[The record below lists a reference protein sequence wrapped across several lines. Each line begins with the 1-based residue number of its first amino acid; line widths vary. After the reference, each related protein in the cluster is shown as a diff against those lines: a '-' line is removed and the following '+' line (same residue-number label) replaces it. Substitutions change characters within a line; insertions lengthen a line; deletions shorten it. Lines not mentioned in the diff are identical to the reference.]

1 MKKYMLFIILLFSM
15 LALMACSKSNDNEL
29 NTGIYVMELEKEQSD
44 DNEKILP
51 TIFVDINKKEFTFSY
66 DMLFHSCNLNGY
78 SAKYFTIG
86 TYEINDNI
94 LTATTNDDKYHY
106 TFEIIDKNTLCFVEQ
121 ESSKITVFDKNFCV
135 IPQNGALFKIKE
147 Q

>member
-1 MKKYMLFIILLFSM
+1 MKKYML
-15 LALMACSKSNDNEL
+15 
-29 NTGIYVMELEKEQSD
+29 NTGTYVMELEKKQSD

-51 TIFVDINKKEFTFSY
+51 TIFIDINKKEFTFSY
-66 DMLFHSCNLNGY
+66 DVLS
-78 SAKYFTIG
+78 SYFTIG

-94 LTATTNDDKYHY
+94 LTATTNDDKYYY
-106 TFEIIDKNTLCFVEQ
+106 TFEVIDKNTLCFLEQ
-121 ESSKITVFDKNFCV
+121 ESSKITVIDKDFCV